1 MLVRKVWHQER
12 HNIIVC
18 QWQMSPRCCRH
29 YHFVAN
35 FFKGNLEITSYISS
49 YNKLLARITFDSTD
63 EGKIYIYESL
73 STLAVGASIFSYIS
87 HWHSASI
94 FLSCWTHLKLGS
106 LFIYYT
112 FEPFCTG
119 YHKIKHFACER
130 DIFVREIPRLKHI
143 SSRSISLKSFEYP
156 RFKHFSIHPNSRKC
170 SEPGYKTLFN
180 NKSLKMDIRRF
191 WGRLNGSKYVLYVGF
206 LAQIDLSYKRNVI
219 FYGPA
224 VLKKLY

>member
-1 MLVRKVWHQER
+1 MYKLYSITDKGPIPFSKIFVESDSNVQIWPWISHILNWLHSEVILPMLVRKVWHQER

-156 RFKHFSIHPNSRKC
+156 RLKHFSIHPNSRKMLQ
-170 SEPGYKTLFN
+170 TQ
-180 NKSLKMDIRRF
+180 
-191 WGRLNGSKYVLYVGF
+191 V
-206 LAQIDLSYKRNVI
+206 
-219 FYGPA
+219 
-224 VLKKLY
+224 